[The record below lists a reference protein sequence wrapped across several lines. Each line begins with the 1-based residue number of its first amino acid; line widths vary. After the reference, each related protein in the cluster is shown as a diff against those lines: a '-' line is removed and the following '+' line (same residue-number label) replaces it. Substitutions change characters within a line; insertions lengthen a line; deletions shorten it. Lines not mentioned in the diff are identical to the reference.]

1 MKSKCREWSNSS
13 RRKEYWGSRKSV
25 MNLQD
30 IRRNLGYR
38 ITSPIVGILSKS
50 GITPNT
56 LTLTNLVLNIVAAY
70 VIATGHFLLG
80 GVLILGSGL
89 FDLLDG
95 ALARF
100 TKQTTKFGA
109 VLDSTVDRISEA
121 ATLCGL
127 LIWYVPQEGA
137 TLEIALILAVLI
149 GSFLVSYIR
158 ARAEGLGWQC
168 QVGLFTRAER
178 VIVLAI
184 GLLVNQ
190 IFVHSVFVALCV
202 LAVFVFITVIQ
213 RLVYLWKQ
221 ARIEGD

>member
-1 MKSKCREWSNSS
+1 
-13 RRKEYWGSRKSV
+13 
-25 MNLQD
+25 MNLID
-30 IRRNLGYR
+30 IRRNLAYR
-38 ITSPIVGILSKS
+38 ITGPIVGILSKS
-50 GITPNT
+50 GITPNA
-56 LTLTNLVLNIVAAY
+56 LTLINLALNIVAAY

-80 GVLILGSGL
+80 GVLVLVSGL

-109 VLDSTVDRISEA
+109 ILDSTVDRISEA
-121 ATLCGL
+121 AILCGL
-127 LIWYVPQEGA
+127 LIWYASQEN
-137 TLEIALILAVLI
+137 TSLELLLIFVVLI

-184 GLLVNQ
+184 GLLINQ
-190 IFVHSVFVALCV
+190 IFIALCV
-202 LAVFVFITVIQ
+202 LVVFVFITVVQ

-221 ARIEGD
+221 GKIKGD

>member
-1 MKSKCREWSNSS
+1 
-13 RRKEYWGSRKSV
+13 
-25 MNLQD
+25 MNLID
-30 IRRNLGYR
+30 IRRNLAYR
-38 ITSPIVGILSKS
+38 ITDPVVRILSKS
-50 GITPNT
+50 GITPNA
-56 LTLTNLVLNIVAAY
+56 LTFINLALNIVAAY

-80 GVLILGSGL
+80 GVLVLVAGL

-100 TKQTTKFGA
+100 TKQTTRFGA
-109 VLDSTVDRISEA
+109 ILDSVADRISEA
-121 ATLCGL
+121 AILCGI
-127 LIWYVPQEGA
+127 LIWYIPQED
-137 TLEIALILAVLI
+137 TSLEIVLIFVVLI

-190 IFVHSVFVALCV
+190 IFIALCV
-202 LAVFVFITVIQ
+202 LAVFVFITVVQ

-221 ARIEGD
+221 GKIKGD

>member
-1 MKSKCREWSNSS
+1 
-13 RRKEYWGSRKSV
+13 
-25 MNLQD
+25 MNLID
-30 IRRNLGYR
+30 IRRNLAYR
-38 ITSPIVGILSKS
+38 ITNPIVRILSKS
-50 GITPNT
+50 GITPNV
-56 LTLTNLVLNIVAAY
+56 LTFINLALNIVAAY
-70 VIATGHFLLG
+70 VITTGHFLLG
-80 GVLILGSGL
+80 GVLVLVAGL

-109 VLDSTVDRISEA
+109 ILDSVADRISEA
-121 ATLCGL
+121 AILCGL
-127 LIWYVPQEGA
+127 LIWYIPQERA
-137 TLEIALILAVLI
+137 SLEIVLIFIVLI
-149 GSFLVSYIR
+149 GSFLISYIR

-190 IFVHSVFVALCV
+190 IFIALCV
-202 LAVFVFITVIQ
+202 LGVFVLITVVQ

-221 ARIEGD
+221 GKIKGD

>member
-1 MKSKCREWSNSS
+1 
-13 RRKEYWGSRKSV
+13 
-25 MNLQD
+25 
-30 IRRNLGYR
+30 
-38 ITSPIVGILSKS
+38 
-50 GITPNT
+50 
-56 LTLTNLVLNIVAAY
+56 LNIVAAY

-100 TKQTTKFGA
+100 TKRTTKFGA
-109 VLDSTVDRISEA
+109 VLDSTVDRVSEA

-127 LIWYVPQEGA
+127 LIWYVAREGA
-137 TLEIALILAVLI
+137 TLEIVLILAVLI
-149 GSFLVSYIR
+149 GSFLVSYVR

-178 VIVLAI
+178 VIVLAV
-184 GLLVNQ
+184 GLLINQ
-190 IFVHSVFVALCV
+190 IFVALCI
-202 LAVFVFITVIQ
+202 LAVFVFVTVVQ

-221 ARIEGD
+221 EKTKGD

>member
-1 MKSKCREWSNSS
+1 
-13 RRKEYWGSRKSV
+13 

-38 ITSPIVGILSKS
+38 IADPIVRILSKS

-56 LTLTNLVLNIVAAY
+56 LTFINLALNITAAY
-70 VIATGHFLLG
+70 FIAAGHFLLG
-80 GVLILGSGL
+80 GALVLIAGL
-89 FDLLDG
+89 FDVLDG

-127 LIWYVPQEGA
+127 LIWYVPQEGT
-137 TLEIALILAVLI
+137 TLEIVLILAVLI

-190 IFVHSVFVALCV
+190 ILVALSILV
-202 LAVFVFITVIQ
+202 VFVFVTVVQ
-213 RLVYLWKQ
+213 RLVYVWKQ
-221 ARIEGD
+221 EKIGGD

>member
-1 MKSKCREWSNSS
+1 
-13 RRKEYWGSRKSV
+13 V
-25 MNLQD
+25 NLTD
-30 IRRNLGYR
+30 IRRNLAYR
-38 ITSPIVGILSKS
+38 ITNPIVMILSKS
-50 GITPNT
+50 GITPNA
-56 LTLTNLVLNIVAAY
+56 LTIINLALNIAAAY

-80 GVLILGSGL
+80 GVLVLVSGL

-109 VLDSTVDRISEA
+109 ILDSTVDRISEA

-127 LIWYVPQEGA
+127 LIWYIPQEGA
-137 TLEIALILAVLI
+137 SLKIVLIFVVLI

-184 GLLVNQ
+184 GLLINRIFIHS
-190 IFVHSVFVALCV
+190 IFVVLCV
-202 LAVFVFITVIQ
+202 LAVFVFITVVQ

-221 ARIEGD
+221 AKSEGD

>member
-1 MKSKCREWSNSS
+1 
-13 RRKEYWGSRKSV
+13 
-25 MNLQD
+25 MNLID
-30 IRRNLGYR
+30 IRRNLAYR
-38 ITSPIVGILSKS
+38 ITDPIVGILNKS
-50 GITPNT
+50 GITPNA
-56 LTLTNLVLNIVAAY
+56 LTLINLALNIAAAY
-70 VIATGHFLLG
+70 VIATGHFIMG
-80 GVLILGSGL
+80 GVLILVAGL

-109 VLDSTVDRISEA
+109 ILDSTVDRISEA
-121 ATLCGL
+121 AILCGL
-127 LIWYVPQEGA
+127 LIWYIPQGA
-137 TLEIALILAVLI
+137 SLEIILIFAVLI

-184 GLLVNQ
+184 GLLINQ
-190 IFVHSVFVALCV
+190 IFIALCV
-202 LAVFVFITVIQ
+202 LVVFVFITVVQ

-221 ARIEGD
+221 GKIKGE

>member
-1 MKSKCREWSNSS
+1 
-13 RRKEYWGSRKSV
+13 
-25 MNLQD
+25 MNLID
-30 IRRNLGYR
+30 IRKDLAHR
-38 ITSPIVGILSKS
+38 ITDPIVRILSKS
-50 GITPNT
+50 GITPNA
-56 LTLTNLVLNIVAAY
+56 LTFINLALNIVAAY

-80 GVLILGSGL
+80 GVLVLVAGL

-100 TKQTTKFGA
+100 TKQTTRFGA
-109 VLDSTVDRISEA
+109 ILDSVADRISEA
-121 ATLCGL
+121 AILCGI
-127 LIWYVPQEGA
+127 LIWYIPQED
-137 TLEIALILAVLI
+137 TSLEIVLIFVVLI

-190 IFVHSVFVALCV
+190 IFIALCV
-202 LAVFVFITVIQ
+202 LAVFVFITVVQ

-221 ARIEGD
+221 GNIKGD

>member
-1 MKSKCREWSNSS
+1 
-13 RRKEYWGSRKSV
+13 
-25 MNLQD
+25 MNLID
-30 IRRNLGYR
+30 IRRNLAYR
-38 ITSPIVGILSKS
+38 ITDPVVRILSKS
-50 GITPNT
+50 GITPDA
-56 LTLTNLVLNIVAAY
+56 LTFINLALNIIAAY

-80 GVLILGSGL
+80 GILVLVAGL

-100 TKQTTKFGA
+100 TKQTTRFGA
-109 VLDSTVDRISEA
+109 ILDSVVDRISEA
-121 ATLCGL
+121 AILCGL
-127 LIWYVPQEGA
+127 LIWYIPQEEA
-137 TLEIALILAVLI
+137 SLEIVLILIVLI

-168 QVGLFTRAER
+168 QVGLFTRTER

-190 IFVHSVFVALCV
+190 IFIALCV
-202 LAVFVFITVIQ
+202 LVVFVFITVVQ

-221 ARIEGD
+221 GNIKGD

>member
-1 MKSKCREWSNSS
+1 
-13 RRKEYWGSRKSV
+13 
-25 MNLQD
+25 MNLQE
-30 IRRNLGYR
+30 IRRNLACR
-38 ITSPIVGILSKS
+38 VTDPIVGVLSKS

-56 LTLTNLVLNIVAAY
+56 LTLINLALNIVAAY
-70 VIATGHFLLG
+70 FIATGHFIIG
-80 GVLILGSGL
+80 GALILGSGL

-100 TKQTTKFGA
+100 SKQTTKFGA

-127 LIWYVPQEGA
+127 LIWYVAEGGT
-137 TLEIALILAVLI
+137 TLEIVLVLVVLV

-158 ARAEGLGWQC
+158 ARAEGLGWRC

-184 GLLVNQ
+184 GLLVSGVS
-190 IFVHSVFVALCV
+190 VHSVFVALWV
-202 LAVFVFITVIQ
+202 LAVFASITVVQ

-221 ARIEGD
+221 QKSNGD

>member
-1 MKSKCREWSNSS
+1 
-13 RRKEYWGSRKSV
+13 

-30 IRRNLGYR
+30 IRRNLAYR
-38 ITSPIVGILSKS
+38 ITSPIVRILSKS

-56 LTLTNLVLNIVAAY
+56 LTLTNLALNIVAAY
-70 VIATGHFLLG
+70 VISTGHFLLG
-80 GVLILGSGL
+80 GMLILGSGL

-100 TKQTTKFGA
+100 SKQTTKFGA

-127 LIWYVPQEGA
+127 LIWYVPQESA
-137 TLEIALILAVLI
+137 TLEVVLVLVVLI

-158 ARAEGLGWQC
+158 ARAEGLDWQC

-190 IFVHSVFVALCV
+190 VFIALCI
-202 LAVFVFITVIQ
+202 LAVFVFITVVQ

-221 ARIEGD
+221 EKTNGD

>member
-1 MKSKCREWSNSS
+1 
-13 RRKEYWGSRKSV
+13 
-25 MNLQD
+25 MNLTD
-30 IRRNLGYR
+30 IRRNLAYR
-38 ITSPIVGILSKS
+38 ITNPIVMILSKS
-50 GITPNT
+50 GITPNA
-56 LTLTNLVLNIVAAY
+56 LTIINLALNIAAAY

-80 GVLILGSGL
+80 GVLVLVSGL

-109 VLDSTVDRISEA
+109 ILDSTVDRISEA

-127 LIWYVPQEGA
+127 LIWYIPQEGA
-137 TLEIALILAVLI
+137 SLKIVLIFVVLI

-184 GLLVNQ
+184 GLLINRIFIHS
-190 IFVHSVFVALCV
+190 IFVVLCV
-202 LAVFVFITVIQ
+202 LAVFVFITVVQ

-221 ARIEGD
+221 AKSEGD

>member
-1 MKSKCREWSNSS
+1 
-13 RRKEYWGSRKSV
+13 

-30 IRRNLGYR
+30 IRRNLAYR
-38 ITSPIVGILSKS
+38 VTSPIVGILSKS

-56 LTLTNLVLNIVAAY
+56 LTFTNLALNIVAAY

-100 TKQTTKFGA
+100 TRQTTKFGA
-109 VLDSTVDRISEA
+109 VLDSTVDRIAEA

-127 LIWYVPQEGA
+127 LMWYVPQEGA
-137 TLEIALILAVLI
+137 TLEIVLILAVLI

-184 GLLVNQ
+184 GLLVNR
-190 IFVHSVFVALCV
+190 ILVALCI
-202 LAVFVFITVIQ
+202 LAVFVFVTVVQ
-213 RLVYLWKQ
+213 RLVYVWKQ
-221 ARIEGD
+221 EEAKGD